1 MPQVK
6 TLDRHI
12 VTVAE
17 RIKAK
22 KICEEE
28 YGLSQGAGIAAKT
41 QKTFVN
47 KSKKGNG
54 FSTGEKDLYRE
65 FGTLQKRDQAE
76 KEAEMEKT
84 RKFFETKTYTGIPV
98 PTKKQ

>member
-1 MPQVK
+1 M
-6 TLDRHI
+6 

-28 YGLSQGAGIAAKT
+28 YGLSYGATSAKT
-41 QKTFVN
+41 QKIFVP
-47 KSKKGNG
+47 KKGKIG
-54 FSTGEKDLYRE
+54 FSTGEKDLYRD
-65 FGTLQKRDQAE
+65 FNQLQKRDQNE
-76 KEAEMEKT
+76 KEAEMERT
-84 RKFFETKTYTGIPV
+84 RKFFEQKTYTGIPV

>member
-65 FGTLQKRDQAE
+65 FGTLQKRD
-76 KEAEMEKT
+76 
-84 RKFFETKTYTGIPV
+84 
-98 PTKKQ
+98 